1 MKDGR
6 RWVEG
11 DFSKKVKGEGGSLF
25 LFLFLSSSSWEGL
38 LSEGCTRRFLFFL
51 PAVSH
56 SFFFFYCSFLSFF
69 LSGLFLIT
77 SLFHVFLFPFLFP
90 FFSLLRSSLQRVCLG
105 GGLETSKPRGVGS
118 CGEGTK
124 EEQEQQ
130 RTGREKNDQANQ
142 VKAEPTTCGGGDDND
157 TTGGSGSGRQRKAE
171 RQDKKERHLTAG
183 RQLAFL

>member
-1 MKDGR
+1 MKDG

-25 LFLFLSSSSWEGL
+25 LFLFSSSSSWEGL

-56 SFFFFYCSFLSFF
+56 SFFLLFLSI
-69 LSGLFLIT
+69 LFLFR
-77 SLFHVFLFPFLFP
+77 SFFNYFPFPRFSLP
-90 FFSLLRSSLQRVCLG
+90 FSFSLFSLLHSSLQRVCLG

-118 CGEGTK
+118 CGEGAK

-142 VKAEPTTCGGGDDND
+142 IKAEPTTCDGGGDDND
-157 TTGGSGSGRQRKAE
+157 TTGGSGRQRKAE

-183 RQLAFL
+183 RQLTFL